1 VALVGIA
8 KGARYAAL
16 AGAAQGVGFADWF
29 A

>member
-1 VALVGIA
+1 VGIA